1 MRRVFTVAIV
11 ALLVIA
17 NPSLTSATVVIDEQY
32 SITASM
38 DDNKDKS
45 GIIFEENVDTLRIP
59 SFLFSYEILPDNTL
73 AIPGATTGSVISSC
87 TGLDDPACATANFV
101 KYYALM
107 PPCKTSIE
115 VDCIES
121 IYAIAPGSST
131 RIEGIYKES
140 IPDAVAL
147 PYQARPEIGLPQGS
161 VSGFWEI
168 PNIKH
173 GGGSSSFAAIIS
185 QVGSLKRNGT
195 SWIAQPAGSDPLGQG
210 DGDFRASIYPVN
222 VVRDSR
228 YEARD
233 LKITTQPSG
242 IKRWVT
248 STPGQPSHAICAN
261 VGKGVCA
268 QRQSF
273 PDDTQFGMVLRF
285 SKVISG
291 WMHGRIDSPE
301 IDYKLTSYGTRV
313 DIKGYSTR
321 VPILAGFVTLSDFSD
336 VNPKQIPRLINGQVV
351 IQNASGDR
359 AIDQLN
365 IWAKALKD
373 KAVANPTQWTLY
385 NLSQSDIAPSGN
397 CIKDSKTLAGF
408 VTTNSTTYTATPPIF
423 NQSTGT
429 LDYKVA
435 SPHYLADGKEF
446 LGKYH
451 LYIDSK
457 VARCIYKFTDAPVS
471 ASVSIT
477 SSDGGQQNI
486 ATTVV
491 NEKDGWII
499 LSALGFTFSSP
510 TLKVKL
516 TQSSPTVAVT
526 PAPSAKPT
534 AIPDPAPKVGVAQ
547 VAKKKVISCVK
558 GKMTKKII
566 ATSPKCPAGYKKK

>member
-1 MRRVFTVAIV
+1 MKRVFTVAIV

-17 NPSLTSATVVIDEQY
+17 NPSFTSATGVIDEQY
-32 SITASM
+32 SLKTSGE
-38 DDNKDKS
+38 NRDKS

-59 SFLFSYEILPDNTL
+59 SFLFSYEILPDGI
-73 AIPGATTGSVISSC
+73 ASVISSC

-101 KYYALM
+101 KYYAHM
-107 PPCKTSIE
+107 PPCKTSTE
-115 VDCIES
+115 DDCIES
-121 IYAIAPGSST
+121 IYAIAPGSSA
-131 RIEGIYKES
+131 RIDGIYKES
-140 IPDAVAL
+140 IPDAVAR

-161 VSGFWEI
+161 VSGVWEI
-168 PNIKH
+168 PNVKH
-173 GGGSSSFAAIIS
+173 GGGSSNFVAVAS
-185 QVGSLKRNGT
+185 QVGSLKRNGA
-195 SWIAQPAGSDPLGQG
+195 SWIAQPAGSDLLGQG

-222 VVRDSR
+222 VVLDSR
-228 YEARD
+228 YQARD
-233 LKITTQPSG
+233 LKLTTLPSG
-242 IKRWVT
+242 PKRWTT
-248 STPGQPSHAICAN
+248 STPGQPSHEICAI
-261 VGKGVCA
+261 VGKGACA

-273 PDDTQFGMVLRF
+273 PDETKFGMVLRF

-321 VPILAGFVTLSDFSD
+321 VPILAGFATLGDFSD
-336 VNPKQIPRLINGQVV
+336 IDPKQIPRLINGQVV
-351 IQNASGDR
+351 IQNASGTR

-365 IWAKALKD
+365 IWANALKD
-373 KAVANPTQWTLY
+373 KAVANPTQWAFY
-385 NLSQSDIAPSGN
+385 NLTKGDIEPSGN

-429 LDYKVA
+429 LDYRVA

-446 LGKYH
+446 LGKYN

-477 SSDGGQQNI
+477 SSDGGQQSI

-516 TQSSPTVAVT
+516 TQSSPTVAS
-526 PAPSAKPT
+526 APSAKPT
-534 AIPDPAPKVGVAQ
+534 AIPDPAPKMAVAP
-547 VAKKKVISCVK
+547 VAKKKVIFCVK
-558 GKMTKKII
+558 GKITKKII

>member
-1 MRRVFTVAIV
+1 MKRVFTVAIV
-11 ALLVIA
+11 ALLVIV
-17 NPSLTSATVVIDEQY
+17 NPSFTSATGVIDEQY
-32 SITASM
+32 SLKASGE
-38 DDNKDKS
+38 NRDKS

-59 SFLFSYEILPDNTL
+59 SFLFSYEILPDGI
-73 AIPGATTGSVISSC
+73 ASVISSC
-87 TGLDDPACATANFV
+87 TGLNDPACATANFA
-101 KYYALM
+101 KYYAHM
-107 PPCKTSIE
+107 PPCKTSTE

-121 IYAIAPGSST
+121 IYAIVPGSST

-147 PYQARPEIGLPQGS
+147 PYQADLANALPRGS
-161 VSGFWEI
+161 VSGIWEI

-173 GGGSSSFAAIIS
+173 GGGSSSFAAISS

-233 LKITTQPSG
+233 LKLTTLPSG
-242 IKRWVT
+242 IKRWAT
-248 STPGQPSHAICAN
+248 STPGQPSHDICAV

-273 PDDTQFGMVLRF
+273 PDEIKFGMVLRF
-285 SKVISG
+285 SKVING

-301 IDYKLTSYGTRV
+301 IDYQLTSYGTRV
-313 DIKGYSTR
+313 DINGFSTR
-321 VPILAGFVTLSDFSD
+321 VPILAGYASLSDFSE
-336 VNPKQIPRLINGQVV
+336 VNPKQIPNLINGQVV

-359 AIDQLN
+359 AIEQLN
-365 IWAKALKD
+365 TWAKVLKD
-373 KAVANPTQWTLY
+373 KAVANPTQWAFY
-385 NLSQSDIAPSGN
+385 NLTKSDIAPSGN

-423 NQSTGT
+423 NELTGT

-446 LGKYH
+446 LGKYT

-457 VARCIYKFTDAPVS
+457 VARCIYKFSDAPIS

-516 TQSSPTVAVT
+516 TQSSPTVAVA
-526 PAPSAKPT
+526 PEPSAKPT
-534 AIPDPAPKVGVAQ
+534 ATSDPAPKMAAAP
-547 VAKKKVISCVK
+547 VAKKTTISCVK
-558 GKMTKKII
+558 GKVTKKIS

>member
-17 NPSLTSATVVIDEQY
+17 NPSLTSATGVIDEQY
-32 SITASM
+32 SLVGIGGGIENT
-38 DDNKDKS
+38 NKM
-45 GIIFEENVDTLRIP
+45 GVVYEENVDILRIP
-59 SFLFSYEILPDNTL
+59 SFLFSFEQKVTPR
-73 AIPGATTGSVISSC
+73 SSDFTDYSSFDVLSTC

-101 KYYALM
+101 KYYAHM

-121 IYAIAPGSST
+121 IYAIAPGSSA
-131 RIEGIYKES
+131 RIDGIFKES
-140 IPDAVAL
+140 IPNAVAR

-161 VSGFWEI
+161 VSGVWEI
-168 PNIKH
+168 PNVKH
-173 GGGSSSFAAIIS
+173 GGGSSNFAAIVS

-195 SWIAQPAGSDPLGQG
+195 SWIAQPAGSDIHNN
-210 DGDFRASIYPVN
+210 GDFRAAIFPVN
-222 VVRDSR
+222 IVRDSR
-228 YEARD
+228 YKSIIADIAPRPD
-233 LKITTQPSG
+233 GTSGWITIGDKGEHHPEF
-242 IKRWVT
+242 
-248 STPGQPSHAICAN
+248 CAL
-261 VGKGVCA
+261 VGEGVCA

-273 PDDTQFGMVLRF
+273 PDEIKFGMVLRF

-291 WMHGRIDSPE
+291 WMHGRVDSPE
-301 IDYKLTSYGTRV
+301 IDYELTNYGTRV

-321 VPILAGFVTLSDFSD
+321 VPILAGFATRSEFSD
-336 VNPKQIPRLINGQVV
+336 GDSKQIAMTEGQTVFGATSGAYA
-351 IQNASGDR
+351 IQSF
-359 AIDQLN
+359 N

-385 NLSQSDIAPSGN
+385 NLSQRDIATSSS
-397 CIKDSKTLAGF
+397 CIKESKTLAGF

-423 NQSTGT
+423 NSSTGT

-477 SSDGGQQNI
+477 SSDGGQQSI

-516 TQSSPTVAVT
+516 TQSSPAVA

-534 AIPDPAPKVGVAQ
+534 AIPDPAPKVGVAL

-558 GKMTKKII
+558 GKVTKKIS

>member
-17 NPSLTSATVVIDEQY
+17 NPSFTSATGVIDEQY
-32 SITASM
+32 SLGISESKNAK
-38 DDNKDKS
+38 NS
-45 GIIFEENVDTLRIP
+45 GVIYEENVDILRIP
-59 SFLFSYEILPDNTL
+59 SFLFSFEQKVTPL
-73 AIPGATTGSVISSC
+73 SSNFTDYSSFDVLSTC

-101 KYYALM
+101 KYYAHM

-121 IYAIAPGSST
+121 IYAIAPGSSA
-131 RIEGIYKES
+131 RIDGIFKES
-140 IPDAVAL
+140 IPNAVAR

-161 VSGFWEI
+161 VSGVWEI
-168 PNIKH
+168 PNVKH
-173 GGGSSSFAAIIS
+173 GGGSSNFAAIVS

-195 SWIAQPAGSDPLGQG
+195 SWIAQPAGSDIHNN
-210 DGDFRASIYPVN
+210 GDFRAAIFPVN
-222 VVRDSR
+222 IVRDSR
-228 YEARD
+228 YKSIIADIAPRPD
-233 LKITTQPSG
+233 GTSGWITIGDKGEHRPEF
-242 IKRWVT
+242 
-248 STPGQPSHAICAN
+248 CAL
-261 VGKGVCA
+261 VGEGVCA

-273 PDDTQFGMVLRF
+273 PDEIKFGMVLRF

-291 WMHGRIDSPE
+291 WMHGRVDSPE
-301 IDYKLTSYGTRV
+301 IDYELTNYGTRV

-321 VPILAGFVTLSDFSD
+321 VPILAGFATRSEFSD
-336 VNPKQIPRLINGQVV
+336 GDSKQITLIEGQTV
-351 IQNASGDR
+351 IGATSGDY
-359 AIDQLN
+359 AIQSFN

-385 NLSQSDIAPSGN
+385 NLSQRDIATSSS
-397 CIKDSKTLAGF
+397 CIKESKTLAGF

-423 NQSTGT
+423 NSSTGT

-477 SSDGGQQNI
+477 SSDGGQQSI

-516 TQSSPTVAVT
+516 TQSSPTVASE
-526 PAPSAKPT
+526 PSAKPT
-534 AIPDPAPKVGVAQ
+534 ATSDPAPKVAVAQ
-547 VAKKKVISCVK
+547 VAKKKVIFCVK
-558 GKMTKKII
+558 GKVTKKIS
-566 ATSPKCPAGYKKK
+566 ATSPKCPAGYKQKS

>member
-1 MRRVFTVAIV
+1 MKRAFAACAIIFF
-11 ALLVIA
+11 VIA
-17 NPSLTSATVVIDEQY
+17 NCSLTSAAEVIDEQY
-32 SITASM
+32 SLQVSGE
-38 DDNKDKS
+38 NRDKS

-59 SFLFSYEILPDNTL
+59 SFLFSYEILSDGN
-73 AIPGATTGSVISSC
+73 ASVISSC

-101 KYYALM
+101 KYYAHM
-107 PPCKTSIE
+107 PPCKNSID

-121 IYAIAPGSST
+121 IYAITPGSSA

-147 PYQARPEIGLPQGS
+147 PYQADLAKTLPQGS
-161 VSGFWEI
+161 VSGVWEI

-173 GGGSSSFAAIIS
+173 GGGSSSFVAISS
-185 QVGSLKRNGT
+185 QVGSLKRNGA
-195 SWIAQPAGSDPLGQG
+195 SWIAQPAGSDPLGKG

-222 VVRDSR
+222 VVRDSG
-228 YEARD
+228 YQARD
-233 LKITTQPSG
+233 LKLTTLPSG

-248 STPGQPSHAICAN
+248 STPGQPRHEICAI

-273 PDDTQFGMVLRF
+273 PDEIQFGMVLRF

-291 WMHGRIDSPE
+291 WMHGRVDSPE
-301 IDYKLTSYGTRV
+301 IDYELTSYGTRV

-321 VPILAGFVTLSDFSD
+321 VPILAGFATLSDFSD
-336 VNPKQIPRLINGQVV
+336 VNPNQIPRLTNGQVA
-351 IQNASGDR
+351 IENASGDR
-359 AIDQLN
+359 AINQLN

-373 KAVANPTQWTLY
+373 KAVANPTQWTFY
-385 NLSQSDIAPSGN
+385 NLMKDDIAPSGN

-408 VTTNSTTYTATPPIF
+408 VSTNSTTYTATPPIF
-423 NQSTGT
+423 NPSTGT
-429 LDYKVA
+429 LDYRVA

-477 SSDGGQQNI
+477 SSDGGQQSI

-491 NEKDGWII
+491 SEKDGWII

-516 TQSSPTVAVT
+516 TQSSPTVAPT
-526 PAPSAKPT
+526 PSAKLPAT
-534 AIPDPAPKVGVAQ
+534 SVPAPKRGVVA
-547 VAKKKVISCVK
+547 VAKKKVINCVK
-558 GKMTKKII
+558 GKMTIKIS
-566 ATSPKCPAGYKKK
+566 ATSPKCPTGYKKK

>member
-1 MRRVFTVAIV
+1 MKRLTAAVIV
-11 ALLVIA
+11 ALFVIA
-17 NPSLTSATVVIDEQY
+17 NPSLSSAAGTIDEQY
-32 SITASM
+32 SIYNGA
-38 DDNKDKS
+38 DNRNKV
-45 GIIFEENVDTLRIP
+45 GVLFEENVDILRIP
-59 SFLFSYEILPDNTL
+59 SFLFSFEQKVTPR
-73 AIPGATTGSVISSC
+73 SSDFTDYSSFDVLSTF

-101 KYYALM
+101 KYYAHM

-121 IYAIAPGSST
+121 IYAIAPGSSA
-131 RIEGIYKES
+131 RIDGIFKES
-140 IPDAVAL
+140 IPNAVAR

-161 VSGFWEI
+161 VSGVWEI
-168 PNIKH
+168 PNVKH
-173 GGGSSSFAAIIS
+173 GGGSSSFAAIVS

-195 SWIAQPAGSDPLGQG
+195 SWIAQPAGSDIHNN
-210 DGDFRASIYPVN
+210 GDFRAAIFPVN
-222 VVRDSR
+222 IVRDSR
-228 YEARD
+228 YKSIIADIAPRPD
-233 LKITTQPSG
+233 GTSGWITIGDKGEHRPEF
-242 IKRWVT
+242 
-248 STPGQPSHAICAN
+248 CALM
-261 VGKGVCA
+261 GEGVCA

-273 PDDTQFGMVLRF
+273 PDEIKFGMVLRF

-291 WMHGRIDSPE
+291 WMHGRVDSPE
-301 IDYKLTSYGTRV
+301 IDYELTNYGTRV

-321 VPILAGFVTLSDFSD
+321 VPILAGFATRSEFSD
-336 VNPKQIPRLINGQVV
+336 GDSKQIAMTEGQTVFG
-351 IQNASGDR
+351 ATSGDS
-359 AIDQLN
+359 AIQSFN

-385 NLSQSDIAPSGN
+385 NLSQRDIATSSS
-397 CIKDSKTLAGF
+397 CIKESKTLAGF

-423 NQSTGT
+423 NSSTGT

-446 LGKYH
+446 LGKYN

-477 SSDGGQQNI
+477 SSDGGQQSI

-526 PAPSAKPT
+526 PAPSAKSPEK
-534 AIPDPAPKVGVAQ
+534 AGSAPKVSVAQ